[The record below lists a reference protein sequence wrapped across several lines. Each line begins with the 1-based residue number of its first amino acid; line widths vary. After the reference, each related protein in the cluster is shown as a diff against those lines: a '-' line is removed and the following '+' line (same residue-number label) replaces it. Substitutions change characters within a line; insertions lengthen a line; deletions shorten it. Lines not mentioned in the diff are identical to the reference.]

1 MKKRKLFVFNVS
13 NVIDLITNSS
23 SELFILSGNNMNEV
37 KSLIESVYPN
47 YLSEYQEVVSIDNIS
62 EEELDTYLTY
72 EYNTWDDRLTLSKV
86 FNIDPNVLYSNY
98 SDFETKKYWH
108 GRISDVGY
116 SLIREK
122 LPKDMYFLYSI
133 NENPNWEMQENLMNI
148 ATRYHLG

>member
-1 MKKRKLFVFNVS
+1 MTKRKLLVFNVS
-13 NVIDLITNSS
+13 NAMDLITNSS

-72 EYNTWDDRLTLSKV
+72 EYNTWDDKLTLSKV

>member
-1 MKKRKLFVFNVS
+1 M
-13 NVIDLITNSS
+13 IDLITNSS

-72 EYNTWDDRLTLSKV
+72 EYNTWDDKLTLSKV

>member
-72 EYNTWDDRLTLSKV
+72 EYNTWDDKLTLSKV
-86 FNIDPNVLYSNY
+86 FKIDPNILYSNY

>member
-72 EYNTWDDRLTLSKV
+72 EYNTWDDKLTLSKV

-108 GRISDVGY
+108 GQISDVGY

>member
-72 EYNTWDDRLTLSKV
+72 EYNTWDDKLTLSKV

>member
-86 FNIDPNVLYSNY
+86 FNTDPNVLYSNY

>member
-37 KSLIESVYPN
+37 KSLIERVYPN

-86 FNIDPNVLYSNY
+86 FNIDPNILYSNY
-98 SDFETKKYWH
+98 SEFETQKYWYGH
-108 GRISDVGY
+108 ISDVGY

-133 NENPNWEMQENLMNI
+133 NDNPNWEMQENLMNI

>member
-72 EYNTWDDRLTLSKV
+72 EYNTWDDKLTLSKV

-133 NENPNWEMQENLMNI
+133 NDNPNWEMQENLMNI

>member
-1 MKKRKLFVFNVS
+1 MTKRKLLVFNVS

-72 EYNTWDDRLTLSKV
+72 EYNTWDDKLTLSKV

>member
-108 GRISDVGY
+108 GQISDVGY

>member
-47 YLSEYQEVVSIDNIS
+47 YLSEYKEVVSIESIS
-62 EEELDTYLTY
+62 NNDLDTYLTY
-72 EYNTWDDRLTLSKV
+72 EYNTWDDKLTLSKV

>member
-62 EEELDTYLTY
+62 EEELYTYLTY
-72 EYNTWDDRLTLSKV
+72 EYNTWDDKLTLSKV

-98 SDFETKKYWH
+98 SDFETKKYWY